1 MNRKVVGTSNRE
13 LQQRR
18 EQAMARGMSSQL
30 AIHIDRAANAEL
42 WDVEGR
48 RYIDFG
54 SGIAVLNTGHLHPGV
69 RDAVRTQLER
79 FSHTCFM
86 VTPYE
91 SAIALAER
99 LNALA
104 PGNTPKKTLLVT
116 TGAEAVENA
125 VKIARVHTGRTGVI
139 SFGGGFHGR
148 TMLAMGLTGKVAPYK
163 SGFGPFP
170 AELFHAPFPIAYHG
184 ISVADALAG
193 IERIFAED
201 LEPAR
206 CAAIIVEPVQGEGG
220 FYIAP
225 PDFLVALRKLCDRH
239 GIVLIADEIQT
250 GFGRTGRM
258 FAMEHAGVEPDLMTM
273 AKSLAGGFPLA
284 GVVGK
289 ATIMDAPP
297 PGGLGGTYA
306 ASPIACAAA
315 LAVLDA
321 MEAEQLPERA
331 IHIGAL
337 LTKRL
342 KSLAKR
348 HVCIGDV
355 RGLGAMVAMEL
366 VRDGQAD
373 RPDPDLTRELVQAAG
388 RNGLVLL
395 ACGHHKNVVRFLVA
409 LTASDEVIQEGLD
422 ILDRTLARILAGIL
436 GAPSTATSPNG

>member
-1 MNRKVVGTSNRE
+1 MSTNKQ

-18 EQAMARGMSSQL
+18 EQAMARGMPSQL
-30 AIHIDRAANAEL
+30 AVYVDRAANAEL

-69 RDAVRTQLER
+69 QSAVRDQLER
-79 FSHTCFM
+79 FSHSCFM

-91 SAIALAER
+91 SAVALAEK

-104 PGNTPKKTLLVT
+104 PGPTPKKTLFVT

-139 SFGGGFHGR
+139 SFGGSFHGR
-148 TMLAMGLTGKVAPYK
+148 TLLAMGLTGKVAPYK
-163 SGFGPFP
+163 AGFGPFP
-170 AELFHAPFPIAYHG
+170 AEIHHAPFPIAYHG

-193 IERIFAED
+193 LDRLFAED
-201 LEPAR
+201 IEPAR
-206 CAAIIVEPVQGEGG
+206 VAAIIIEPVQGEGG

-225 PDFLVALRKLCDRH
+225 PEFLRALRRLCDQH

-258 FAMEHAGVEPDLMTM
+258 FAMEHSGVEPDLMTV

-284 GVVGK
+284 GVIGK
-289 ATIMDAPP
+289 AAIMDAPA

-306 ASPIACAAA
+306 ASPIGCAAG
-315 LAVLDA
+315 LAVLEA
-321 MEAEQLPERA
+321 MATEQLPARA
-331 IHIGAL
+331 IHIGEL
-337 LTKRL
+337 ITKRL
-342 KSLAKR
+342 RSLAGR
-348 HVCIGDV
+348 HDCIGDV
-355 RGLGAMVAMEL
+355 RGLGAMIAMEL
-366 VRDGQAD
+366 VKDGKAD
-373 RPDPDLTRELVQAAG
+373 RPDADLTRDVVQTAA

-395 ACGHHKNVVRFLVA
+395 SCGKHKNVVRFLVA
-409 LTASDEVIQEGLD
+409 LTASDAIIQEGLD
-422 ILDRTLARILAGIL
+422 ILERSLVELRGAAVAGIRQQQ
-436 GAPSTATSPNG
+436 A